1 MRIKKA
7 ADLTKKQIVY
17 NILMRFNLKRLKSKL
32 KTLTLEVEENKS
44 LFISIIVNYSH

>member
-1 MRIKKA
+1 MRVEKA
-7 ADLTKKQIVY
+7 ADFTIKQIVY
-17 NILMRFNLKRLKSKL
+17 NFLMRLNLKRLKSKL